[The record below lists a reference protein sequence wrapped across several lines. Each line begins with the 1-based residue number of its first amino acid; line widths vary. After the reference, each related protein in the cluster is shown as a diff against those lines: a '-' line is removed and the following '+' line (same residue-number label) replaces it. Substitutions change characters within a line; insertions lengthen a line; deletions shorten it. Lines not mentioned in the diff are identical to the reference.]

1 MLIRELNHIS
11 QRLLSSLRLVLVEL
25 QGAVL
30 RGKVQKVGGVAG
42 VASLALVVLMQAAGV
57 HLEDDDVGERGVG
70 QGGLAGD
77 IADALGGVG
86 EVGAQPV
93 RDELDFDLP
102 AAGVAVQ
109 NDAGLFDERRDG
121 VADDFLLDAAGRG
134 GLADDKVDALLRIR
148 DLVNRVGN

>member
-1 MLIRELNHIS
+1 
-11 QRLLSSLRLVLVEL
+11 VE
-25 QGAVL
+25 
-30 RGKVQKVGGVAG
+30 
-42 VASLALVVLMQAAGV
+42 AAGV

-102 AAGVAVQ
+102 AACVAVQ

-121 VADDFLLDAAGRG
+121 VADDFLLDAAGG
-134 GLADDKVDALLRIR
+134 GGFADDKVDALNEVR
-148 DLVNRVGN
+148 DLIDRTGN